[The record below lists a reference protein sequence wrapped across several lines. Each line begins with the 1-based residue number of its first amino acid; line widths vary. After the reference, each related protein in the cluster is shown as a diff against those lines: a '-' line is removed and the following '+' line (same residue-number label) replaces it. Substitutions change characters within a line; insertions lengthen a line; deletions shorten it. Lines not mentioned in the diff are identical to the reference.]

1 MQQGVEMLL
10 HHLGKKEIIAKTT
23 RGKKN
28 TKKKEIVDD
37 ATPCRYLV
45 FSTNFFNI
53 PNSLLKTCDLL

>member
-1 MQQGVEMLL
+1 MLL